1 MLDSLSN
8 YSKYIATVVGILFVV
23 FCAVTAIVTPTSAV
37 AVDTADMVRDERVGT
52 QHTVSVTLTDLYEE
66 PPLESWTLTGS
77 TALVDVTWTIIQ
89 YDQTGAQ
96 IDQQSYDGQRLTGT
110 RIAAVDGTNRVIV
123 RVAGTIPRI
132 ESFSYDPKQ
141 SFRVVSLTQTRTGGS
156 SSVIDIWTATHST
169 EQSASA
175 REELTT
181 ARETVSTVDSD
192 RAKQAQSRMQLMR
205 TMVGSLHLQ
214 RDSHQK
220 PRKRRNKL
228 NNRIKCFNTCYM
240 PSLELSSSGVRVGL
254 CIGVGNNGQRINY
267 NK

>member
-37 AVDTADMVRDERVGT
+37 AVDTADMIRDERVGT
-52 QHTVSVTLTDLYEE
+52 QHTVSVALTDLYEE

-156 SSVIDIWTATHST
+156 SSVINIWTATHST

-192 RAKQAQSRMQLMR
+192 RAKQAMQNAIDAYNGGEFALATRLASEAEEAAKQAQQSNQMFQYVLYALSGIVVIGGASGIVYWRRQQR
-205 TMVGSLHLQ
+205 TE
-214 RDSHQK
+214 D
-220 PRKRRNKL
+220 KL
-228 NNRIKCFNTCYM
+228 
-240 PSLELSSSGVRVGL
+240 
-254 CIGVGNNGQRINY
+254 
-267 NK
+267 